1 MRVEHV
7 MTRNVQTVPPELSLK
22 RVAELLA
29 ARRISGVPVVAAGE
43 VVGVVSEGDIVR
55 VEQGRSRRRGGS
67 FAWLRNGGSH
77 DVRVDARTAAEAMSA
92 PAVTVPPGRTIADAA
107 RLMIERGVSRLP
119 VVLDGSLVGIVTRG
133 DLVRLF
139 ARSDE
144 EIRREI
150 YEDVLVGTLL
160 VARDRVA
167 VEVADGAVTLAG
179 RTETRTEAELIEAF
193 TRRVPGVSTVASSLR
208 WAVDDLDPG
217 VGFWPG
223 EPLN

>member
-1 MRVEHV
+1 MRVEQV

-29 ARRISGVPVVAAGE
+29 ARRISGVPVVQAGR
-43 VVGVVSEGDIVR
+43 VVGVVAEGDIVR
-55 VEQGRSRRRGGS
+55 VEQGRAGRAAGP
-67 FAWLRNGGSH
+67 FAWLRTGG
-77 DVRVDARTAAEAMSA
+77 DDRAEARTAGEAMSA
-92 PAVTVPPGRTIADAA
+92 PAITVPPGRTIADAA
-107 RLMIERGVSRLP
+107 RLMIERRISRLP
-119 VVLDGSLVGIVTRG
+119 VVHEGSLVGIVTRA

-150 YEDVLVGTLL
+150 AEDVLAG
-160 VARDRVA
+160 RDRVA

-179 RTETRTEAELIEAF
+179 QTETRTEAELIEAF
-193 TRRVPGVSTVASSLR
+193 ARRVAGVSTVASSLR
-208 WAVDDLDPG
+208 WAIDDLDPG

-223 EPLN
+223 EPLS